1 MPACPAFKQRMALAG
16 TAAFGQSVADELVLS
31 IINDQG
37 AVRSDAHGG
46 TFARPLHVVA
56 APAGLAFLTERS
68 AEAYRWMDV
77 REVTLRRHSLVVRT
91 ESTRE
96 RIVPTDG
103 GGAEIRRTFE
113 EKTRVFR
120 LVVDD
125 VEEES
130 LSALFARVLGEMKD
144 GGFSYN
150 GTAWHEYQNAIERL
164 EHEFAYQD
172 DHVLP
177 AAAGGLWVA
186 LGLLA
191 TILVASALNVT
202 SARAVP
208 PDTFTLSHRVA
219 PYDPRAIIA
228 GFAIS
233 ALLTGIVLRVGL
245 GRQATVWIRGAA
257 RGWHH
262 GSGRVRRTVIRSI
275 GRVLLSAS
283 TASAV
288 LLLALLAYWPSIA
301 STVLIDEHGLHDEVL
316 LPFVSLDHSWRDVMQ
331 IERVATSSDPNDRA
345 GVLIRFIDGSTVT
358 TVGND
363 LGGGTEG
370 QLYQV
375 ALSWWKAALR

>member
-1 MPACPAFKQRMALAG
+1 MALAG
-16 TAAFGQSVADELVLS
+16 MAAFGRSVADDLVLS

-46 TFARPLHVVA
+46 TFGRPLHVVA
-56 APAGLAFLTERS
+56 APTGLAFLAERS
-68 AEAYRWMDV
+68 AEAYRWIDV
-77 REVTLRRHSLVVRT
+77 REVTLRRHSIVVRT

-96 RIVPTDG
+96 RVVPVEG

-113 EKTRVFR
+113 QKTRTFR

-130 LSALFARVLGEMKD
+130 LSALFARVLTEMKD
-144 GGFSYN
+144 GDFSYE

-177 AAAGGLWVA
+177 VAAGGLWIA
-186 LGLLA
+186 LGLLGS
-191 TILVASALNVT
+191 IVVASALNVA

-219 PYDPRAIIA
+219 PYDPRVAVA
-228 GFAIS
+228 GFALS
-233 ALLTGIVLRVGL
+233 AILTSVVLRGGL

-262 GSGRVRRTVIRSI
+262 GSGPLRRWVIRSI

-283 TASAV
+283 TAAAI

-301 STVLIDEHGLHDEVL
+301 TTVLIDQHGLRDEVL
-316 LPFVSLDHSWRDVMQ
+316 LPFVSLDQPWRNVMQ
-331 IERVATSSDPNDRA
+331 IERVPTSSDPNDRA
-345 GVLIRFIDGSTVT
+345 GVLIRFADGGTVT

>member
-1 MPACPAFKQRMALAG
+1 MALAG

>member
-1 MPACPAFKQRMALAG
+1 MALAG
-16 TAAFGQSVADELVLS
+16 TAAFGQSIADELVLS

-46 TFARPLHVVA
+46 TFGRPLHVVA
-56 APAGLAFLTERS
+56 APTGLAFLTERS

-77 REVTLRRHSLVVRT
+77 REVTLRRHSVMVRT

-113 EKTRVFR
+113 ERKRTFR

-125 VEEES
+125 VEEET
-130 LSALFARVLGEMKD
+130 LSALFTRVLSEMRD
-144 GGFSYN
+144 GSFSQN
-150 GTAWHEYQNAIERL
+150 GTSWHEYQNAIERL
-164 EHEFAYQD
+164 ENEFAYQD

-177 AAAGGLWVA
+177 AAAGGLWLA
-186 LGLLA
+186 LGLLG
-191 TILVASALNVT
+191 TIVVASALNVT

-208 PDTFTLSHRVA
+208 ADTFTLSHRVA
-219 PYDPRAIIA
+219 PYDPRSIVA

-233 ALLTGIVLRVGL
+233 ALLTGVVLRVGL

-257 RGWHH
+257 RGWHR
-262 GSGRVRRTVIRSI
+262 GSGALLGWVIRSI

-283 TASAV
+283 TAAAV
-288 LLLALLAYWPSIA
+288 LLLALLAFWPSIA
-301 STVLIDEHGLHDEVL
+301 ATVLIDEQGVRDEVL
-316 LPFVSLDHSWRDVMQ
+316 LPFVSVDQSWRNVMQ
-331 IERVATSSDPNDRA
+331 IERVAISNDPNDRA
-345 GVLIRFIDGSTVT
+345 GVLIRFVDGSSIS

-363 LGGGTEG
+363 LVGGTEG